1 MPAGRPKGSTGPTR
15 WTPSRIAQLFKD
27 ADTLAGWGGPI
38 NKKEVAGE
46 VKKQFPDYRDTTKEP
61 GYRDTTKEPGYRDTT
76 KEPGY
81 RDTTEE
87 QMRQQLSKRYLQRK
101 KIDEVDAFNADVLA
115 YLLGE
120 K

>member
-15 WTPSRIAQLFKD
+15 WTPSRIAQLFED
-27 ADTLAGWGGPI
+27 ADTLTGWDGPA
-38 NKKEVAGE
+38 NKEGVAGE
-46 VKKQFPDYRDTTKEP
+46 VKKQFPDK
-61 GYRDTTKEPGYRDTT
+61 
-76 KEPGY
+76 Y

-87 QMRQQLSKRYLQRK
+87 QMRQHLSKRYLQRK

-115 YLLGE
+115 HLLGE